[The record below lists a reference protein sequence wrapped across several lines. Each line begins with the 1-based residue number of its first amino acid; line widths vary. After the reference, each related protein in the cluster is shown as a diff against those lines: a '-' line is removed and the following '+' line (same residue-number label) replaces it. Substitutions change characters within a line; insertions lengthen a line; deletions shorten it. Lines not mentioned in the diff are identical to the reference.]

1 MTRFEKDIRGYDG
14 KALMDSF
21 ERAVTMAND
30 EVNRL
35 GRVTKAT
42 QKWYDAVKAEI
53 MRRMNHEDNGRR

>member
-1 MTRFEKDIRGYDG
+1 MTRFERDIRGYDG
-14 KALMDSF
+14 KALLDSF

>member
-1 MTRFEKDIRGYDG
+1 MTRFERDIRGYDG

-21 ERAVTMAND
+21 ERAVTMSND

>member
-1 MTRFEKDIRGYDG
+1 MTRFERDIRGYDG

-42 QKWYDAVKAEI
+42 QKWYDAVKTEI
-53 MRRMNHEDNGRR
+53 MRRMNNEDTSRR

>member
-1 MTRFEKDIRGYDG
+1 MTRFERDIRGYDG

-21 ERAVTMAND
+21 ERAVTMSND

-53 MRRMNHEDNGRR
+53 MRRMNHEDNSRR

>member
-1 MTRFEKDIRGYDG
+1 MMTRFERDIRDYSRD
-14 KALMDSF
+14 ALLDSF
-21 ERAVTMAND
+21 ERAVTTGND

-53 MRRMNHEDNGRR
+53 ERRMV

>member
-1 MTRFEKDIRGYDG
+1 MTRFERDIRGYDG

-30 EVNRL
+30 EANRL

>member
-1 MTRFEKDIRGYDG
+1 MTRFERDIRGYDG

-21 ERAVTMAND
+21 ERAVIMAND

-42 QKWYDAVKAEI
+42 QKWYDSVKAEI
-53 MRRMNHEDNGRR
+53 MRRMNHEDTSRR